1 MTISFDPPV
10 GMPLW
15 MVIIPIIVLLL
26 VAAWLIGSFISTR
39 RDRSLS
45 YGDIPMAPTVRDQ
58 WITKIDAV
66 EARFRTGEL
75 DLRALHLELASILRG
90 FAGAR
95 SGADIES
102 STVLEILDIADTAG
116 PRSPI
121 ARLLWVRAVGRP
133 LDTNPLGHVG
143 ELLAVW
149 EQPSFDRE
157 PRAAAERSLTSA
169 REVVTR
175 W

>member
-1 MTISFDPPV
+1 MRIAVDPPV

-15 MVIIPIIVLLL
+15 MLIIPVILLLL
-26 VAAWLIGSFISTR
+26 VAVWLIGSFLSTR
-39 RDRSLS
+39 RDRSLG
-45 YGDIPMAPTVRDQ
+45 YGDIPMAPGVRSQ
-58 WITKIDAV
+58 WV
-66 EARFRTGEL
+66 EKVALVEGRFRRGEL
-75 DLRALHLELASILRG
+75 GLRELHLELAAILRG
-90 FAGAR
+90 FAGVR
-95 SGADIES
+95 SGVDIES

-116 PRSPI
+116 PRSAI
-121 ARLLWVRAVGRP
+121 VRLRKVRAAGRP
-133 LDTNPLGHVG
+133 LDTNPLGYVA

-157 PRAAAERSLTSA
+157 PEAVAERSLTSA

>member
-1 MTISFDPPV
+1 MTIAFDPPV

-15 MVIIPIIVLLL
+15 MVIIPIIALLV
-26 VAAWLIGSFISTR
+26 VAAWLIGTFLSTR
-39 RDRSLS
+39 RDRSLG

-58 WITKIDAV
+58 WVTKIDDA
-66 EARFRTGEL
+66 EARFRSGEL
-75 DLRALHLELASILRG
+75 DLRALHLELAAILRG

-95 SGADIES
+95 SGVDIES

-116 PRSPI
+116 PRSPL
-121 ARLLWVRAVGRP
+121 ARLRRVRAAGRP
-133 LDTNPLGHVG
+133 LDSNPLGYVA
-143 ELLAVW
+143 ELLAIW

-157 PRAAAERSLTSA
+157 PRAAAERSLVSA